1 MEHSPRIAVVG
12 AGIAGIACACHLK
25 TLGLKPVV
33 FEKSRSIGGRL
44 ATRRTANS
52 LAFDH
57 GAQYFTAR
65 SAEFRAFIDTCGPE
79 AISAWWPR
87 GGGGE
92 PALGGAWLVSLPGMN
107 GFLKQAAEGLE
118 VRTETTVRGIE
129 RFKDGWRLH
138 FDGSAGADLFDL
150 VIVTAPAPQAIALT
164 GFSPR
169 LQKSLASIRMAP
181 CWALMLA
188 LKTSPGIDQDVL
200 RQPSPEI
207 AWLARNSGKPGRST
221 AVETWVAHAD
231 PTWSQDNLEL
241 GKDAVLSRL
250 VEAALA
256 CLGSNGS
263 DVMHADV
270 HRWRF
275 ARVER
280 ASGEPFLRD
289 ETGTVFVCGDGC
301 LGPRVESA
309 YLSGSALAAFIE
321 TLELH
326 RR

>member
-1 MEHSPRIAVVG
+1 MEHSPKIAVVG
-12 AGIAGIACACHLK
+12 AGMAGIACARHLE
-25 TLGLKPVV
+25 TLGLRPAV
-33 FEKSRSIGGRL
+33 FEKSRGIGGRL

-79 AISAWWPR
+79 AISAWRPR
-87 GGGGE
+87 GGGE
-92 PALGGAWLVSLPGMN
+92 PALGGDWLVSLPGMN

-138 FDGSAGADLFDL
+138 FDGSAGDDLFDF
-150 VIVTAPAPQAIALT
+150 VIVTAPAPQAMALT
-164 GFSPR
+164 PFSPR

-188 LKTSPGIDQDVL
+188 LTTPSEIDQDVL

-207 AWLARNSGKPGRST
+207 AWLARNSGKPGRSS

-231 PTWSQDNLEL
+231 PAWSQDNLEL
-241 GKDAVLSRL
+241 EKVAVLSRL

-280 ASGEPFLRD
+280 ASDEPFLRD
-289 ETGTVFVCGDGC
+289 ETGTLLVCGDGC

-309 YLSGSALAAFIE
+309 YLSGFAAAAFIE
-321 TLELH
+321 TLESQ
-326 RR
+326 RS